1 MFTLTTLINVI
12 VTMAMY
18 AGMILLPIYLQQI
31 RGFTPVESGLLMLP
45 GAILMGI
52 MSPITGAIFDK
63 VGARWLAVIGLA
75 ITVITTWEF
84 SNLTETMSYSHIMV
98 IYTARMFGMSMLM
111 MPIQTAGLNQLPRSL
126 NAHGTAMSNTLRMV
140 SGSIGTAILVTVMS
154 TQAESKGEALMQSG
168 LFDPK
173 NQADLLKLGNEAT
186 IYGINYAFVIA
197 TWISVASFILALSRR
212 PSRPKSR
219 KPQKIRRLQQR
230 TYNPIRFCAAQKGV
244 SYPLIKRRAPF
255 FISSVYIQC
264 MGFSMRQRHILRLR
278 PVKREITNRT
288 MKMKNSTFAMLA
300 AASTMPKKPKIP
312 AISATTRK
320 ITDHFNI
327 LFTLLSSSILLDIGM

>member
-1 MFTLTTLINVI
+1 MLYGFSDAGNDGWSSTPVVTTLAVGTIAPHPVCMAGDEDRQSDAGIPDIQIQYVYANYPYQCHCHDGDVCRHDPAAYLSSADSWI
-12 VTMAMY
+12 HAGGIRTSHASRRHSDGDHVTDY
-18 AGMILLPIYLQQI
+18 
-31 RGFTPVESGLLMLP
+31 
-45 GAILMGI
+45 
-52 MSPITGAIFDK
+52 GAIFDK

-230 TYNPIRFCAAQKGV
+230 TYNPIRFCAAQKGC
-244 SYPLIKRRAPF
+244 PIR
-255 FISSVYIQC
+255 
-264 MGFSMRQRHILRLR
+264 
-278 PVKREITNRT
+278 
-288 MKMKNSTFAMLA
+288 
-300 AASTMPKKPKIP
+300 
-312 AISATTRK
+312 
-320 ITDHFNI
+320 
-327 LFTLLSSSILLDIGM
+327 